1 MAYTIKQIDTT
12 DQYAWLSSL
21 KTILDELDVDY
32 FDSTVLTVDREAS
45 SPINK
50 LDIKKGDRVI
60 CEFNCPSAI
69 TASGNK
75 VFFYP
80 IGPASETGTSSLNN
94 NPIVIITDYSV
105 AIVWYGTYIV
115 TFTKTQT
122 GKNAVFSSG
131 IGSGALMTMT
141 YEDNVVSQPQRYE
154 NRQGILTQILPILF
168 GSYNGEYTP
177 HVYYAVR
184 TQTIENKNFKEITL
198 NNKKFLTNGGIYF
211 EFD

>member
-1 MAYTIKQIDTT
+1 MAYTIKQLDTT

-32 FDSTVLTVDREAS
+32 FDSTVLTVDKEAS

-60 CEFNCPSAI
+60 CEFNCPSGI
-69 TASGNK
+69 STSGNK
-75 VFFYP
+75 IFFYP
-80 IGPASETGTSSLNN
+80 NGPESNTSTSSLNM

-105 AIVWYGTYIV
+105 GIIWYGTNGVI
-115 TFTKTQT
+115 FAKTQT
-122 GKNAVFSSG
+122 GKNAVFGYG
-131 IGSGALMTMT
+131 IGSGALITMT
-141 YEDNVVSQPQRYE
+141 YEDNVVSSPQRYE
-154 NRQGILTQILPILF
+154 NRQGVLTQIVPILF

-184 TQTIENKNFKEITL
+184 SQTLENKNFKEITL
-198 NNKKFLTNGGIYF
+198 NNKKFLTNGGICF